1 MRLLKDNQVY
11 NSFNRKESHLLII
24 INLLT
29 SLQSIENQRHT
40 NFYFEAFR

>member
-11 NSFNRKESHLLII
+11 NSFDKKESHFSVIISLLK
-24 INLLT
+24 
-29 SLQSIENQRHT
+29 SFQSIENQRHI